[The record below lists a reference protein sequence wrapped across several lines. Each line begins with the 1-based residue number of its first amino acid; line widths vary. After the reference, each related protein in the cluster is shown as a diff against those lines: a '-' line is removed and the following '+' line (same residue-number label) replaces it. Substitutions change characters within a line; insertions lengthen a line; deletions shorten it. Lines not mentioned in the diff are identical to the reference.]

1 MKILV
6 FLLALAS
13 LTACTSIP
21 VTAPATA
28 VDAAAVMRHQA
39 NLAQLDDWTLR
50 GQLAIFDL
58 TADERHAVY
67 IDWQQTPASL
77 SMRLSHPL
85 KGTLAR
91 LEQSPLGATLTD
103 EDGMTWQA
111 PSAQQL
117 LSQYF
122 GLDLPLDLMRD
133 LVLGRQLPGMSAREF
148 TLHGQPPDELA
159 LLSSYQ
165 LQAAGQQWQASL
177 SQYAAV
183 DGVQLPHNFHLSA
196 PAWRIKLRITQWQI

>member
-6 FLLALAS
+6 LLLALAG
-13 LTACTSIP
+13 LAACTSIP

-28 VDAAAVMRHQA
+28 VDSAAIKRHQA
-39 NLAQLDDWTLR
+39 SLAQLDNWTLR
-50 GQLAIFDL
+50 GQLAIYDL
-58 TADERHAVY
+58 AADDRHAVY

-91 LEQSPLGATLTD
+91 LEESPLGATLTD
-103 EDGMTWQA
+103 EDGITWQA
-111 PSAQQL
+111 ASAQQL

-122 GLDLPLDLMRD
+122 GLELPLDLMRD
-133 LVLGRQLPGMSAREF
+133 LVLGRQLPAMSAREY
-148 TLHGQPPDELA
+148 TLHGPESDQRA
-159 LLSSYQ
+159 LLSSYE
-165 LQAAGQQWQASL
+165 LHAAGQQWQASL

-196 PAWRIKLRITQWQI
+196 PAWRIKLRITQWRI